1 MKDRP
6 IPSSEAMLDV
16 KAAVERTIVPPGEE
30 LLGIL
35 VLAVSRN
42 PRGKRMART
51 VAITARSGR
60 DVDECPAE
68 PSGRSGRPQEVHEGV
83 NGTVTRSVTRRAPPS
98 LRNRL

>member
-51 VAITARSGR
+51 VAIPLDREEMLMNA
-60 DVDECPAE
+60 
-68 PSGRSGRPQEVHEGV
+68 
-83 NGTVTRSVTRRAPPS
+83 
-98 LRNRL
+98 LRNLLAGPDDLKRFTRE